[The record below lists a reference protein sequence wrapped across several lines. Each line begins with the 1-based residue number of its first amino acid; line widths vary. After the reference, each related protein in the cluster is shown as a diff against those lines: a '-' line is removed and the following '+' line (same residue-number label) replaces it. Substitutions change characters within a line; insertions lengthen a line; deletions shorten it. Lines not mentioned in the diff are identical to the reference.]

1 MTSAPPALRPLPHAL
16 LMAACFLSAAL
27 LTAWLIDR
35 ELPFPSVPEI
45 APRFRYFAERKD
57 EFDTI
62 FIGSAA
68 FDTR

>member
-1 MTSAPPALRPLPHAL
+1 
-16 LMAACFLSAAL
+16 MAACFLSAAL